1 MTTRP
6 TGLTKDA
13 GWQVGVSRTLPIEV
27 AAAWD
32 YLLSPAGLAHW
43 LGDGV
48 PTPLEKG
55 ITYKTTDGTTG
66 QIRSLHPRDRVRL
79 TWRPPG
85 RRQDAIVQ
93 LVLQSTATGCSVRFH
108 SDRLTSQREREA
120 MRAHWRNVLD
130 RLTIAISSDNT

>member
-85 RRQDAIVQ
+85 RRQDAIARPPAAPCDS
-93 LVLQSTATGCSVRFH
+93 LRPP
-108 SDRLTSQREREA
+108 SQPARTRGNA
-120 MRAHWRNVLD
+120 RALAQRP
-130 RLTIAISSDNT
+130 